1 MKQTFSE
8 TGRSIDNL
16 IWKNYFEVN
25 VYNFEAVMVMGS
37 VQAPLS
43 SHTYS
48 YVNFKNDT
56 ISC

>member
-8 TGRSIDNL
+8 TGRSIENL
-16 IWKNYFEVN
+16 ISKIYLEVN
-25 VYNFEAVMVMGS
+25 VNNFEAIMVMGS

-48 YVNFKNDT
+48 YVNFKNNT

>member
-8 TGRSIDNL
+8 TGRSIENL
-16 IWKNYFEVN
+16 IL
-25 VYNFEAVMVMGS
+25 AIMVMGS

-48 YVNFKNDT
+48 YVNFKNNT